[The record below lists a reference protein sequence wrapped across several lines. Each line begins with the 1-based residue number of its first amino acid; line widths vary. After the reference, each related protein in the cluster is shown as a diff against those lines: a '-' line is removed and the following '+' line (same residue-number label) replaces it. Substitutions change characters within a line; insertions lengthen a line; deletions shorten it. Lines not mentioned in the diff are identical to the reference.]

1 MMRVSL
7 KNSRGNEQHKK
18 MLLVP
23 NEEIEVFTMKIE
35 KTLYWILVLISVTTI
50 ISGIVQMFIPAF
62 ILGLISA
69 ETAAT
74 TRQCFPTVGMFMF
87 FFGGLRLHILLS
99 GSPPVSRARRC
110 PLPAAQ
116 RSVT

>member
-1 MMRVSL
+1 VSL